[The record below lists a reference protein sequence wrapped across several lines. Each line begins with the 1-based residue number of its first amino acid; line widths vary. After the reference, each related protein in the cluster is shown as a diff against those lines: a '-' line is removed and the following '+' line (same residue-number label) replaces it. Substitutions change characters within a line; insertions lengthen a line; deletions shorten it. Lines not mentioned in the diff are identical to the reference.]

1 MSDEALQLAK
11 KNNVVLVGTDFTE
24 KAWLAYELPAELAK
38 QWHARGVDR
47 LKRAHKIG
55 VTLAFGSD
63 LIFWASDETRG
74 TWTVSQIESF
84 IEAGIPPR
92 AILAAM
98 TTNAAQL
105 LGVEKARGAIKPG
118 LFADIIATP
127 ENPLENILTLKQVS
141 FVMKNG
147 KVFKQ

>member
-1 MSDEALQLAK
+1 M
-11 KNNVVLVGTDFTE
+11 
-24 KAWLAYELPAELAK
+24 
-38 QWHARGVDR
+38 
-47 LKRAHKIG
+47 KRAYKIG

-84 IEAGIPPR
+84 IEAGIPPH

-118 LFADIIATP
+118 HYADIIATP
-127 ENPLENILTLKQVS
+127 ENPLENISTLKQVS

-147 KVFKQ
+147 KVFKP